1 MKIAEINNDLEHRDQ
16 LKKTGFWGKRG
27 AGCLF
32 QALDTGRIC
41 IAHRSDYVEQ
51 PGTWGIWGGAIDDKE
66 TPESAVRREAME
78 ESGYGGAMELL
89 PMYIF
94 RSPSGFIYYNF
105 LALVETEFRPR
116 LDWEN
121 QGFKWT
127 EFGKWPKP
135 LHPGA
140 KLLLQDAPSLKLM
153 QQYSK

>member
-1 MKIAEINNDLEHRDQ
+1 MKIAEINNDLDHSEQ
-16 LKKTGFWGKRG
+16 LKKTGFWGRRG

-32 QALDTGRIC
+32 QAVDTGRIC

-51 PGTWGIWGGAIDDKE
+51 PGTWGTWGGAIDDKE

-78 ESGYGGAMELL
+78 ESGYSGAMELL
-89 PMYIF
+89 PMYTF
-94 RSPSGFIYYNF
+94 RSPTGFIYYNF

-140 KLLLQDAPSLKLM
+140 KLLFQDASSLKLM